1 MQIEKLQKEI
11 KEKRVIIN
19 NANDF
24 ILKTQQDIANH
35 FCPYIV
41 GDKVLNKDN
50 EEQLIASIKYT
61 SYKPFYSFKI
71 FKICTVSSTTS
82 SNFVSHSKFGDY
94 VWEYNRFF
102 NGLNCVFRA

>member
-71 FKICTVSSTTS
+71 FKIKKDG
-82 SNFVSHSKFGDY
+82 NPHKHSCYAYYPEDY
-94 VWEYNRFF
+94 KAV
-102 NGLNCVFRA
+102 